1 MNLVFKLYRLQQVD
15 SQLDQNSTRL
25 EEINTIL
32 ADDSELENLRGLA
45 ASSAE
50 HLNEMQRELRKAE
63 QNTHAQRAK
72 IKQTETRLYSGKVTN
87 PKELQDLQNE
97 AAALKRY
104 LQVLEDRQLEAMLAV
119 DEAEAAAGGD
129 QRALD
134 QTAAQKQAQNRD
146 LVDEQ
151 AALRSE
157 ISRLQQ
163 ERVAAATGIPNE
175 TLNQYEAL
183 RKKRQGVAV
192 ARVTDQACSACGS
205 TLSSTLLQKTRSPG
219 VITTCGFCN
228 RILYAN

>member
-15 SQLDQNSTRL
+15 SQLDQNSARL

-32 ADDSELENLRGLA
+32 ADDSVLENLRGLA

-50 HLNEMQRELRKAE
+50 NLREVQRELRQSE
-63 QNTHAQRAK
+63 HNTQAQREK
-72 IKQTETRLYSGKVTN
+72 LKQTETRLYSGKVTN

-104 LQVLEDRQLEAMLAV
+104 LQVLEDRQLEAMLKV
-119 DEAEAAAGGD
+119 DEAEAAAVGD
-129 QRALD
+129 QNEFD
-134 QTAAQKQAQNRD
+134 QTAAQKRVENQD

-151 AALRSE
+151 AALLSE
-157 ISRLQQ
+157 VSRLRE
-163 ERVAAATGIPNE
+163 ERVAAATGIPDE

-192 ARVTDQACSACGS
+192 ARVTDQACAACGS
-205 TLSSTLLQKTRSPG
+205 TLSSTLLQEARDPG
-219 VITTCGFCN
+219 VITTCGFCS